1 MNQTKNHSYNAFK
14 KLGYP
19 SKKLENWKFS
29 NSSHL
34 KNYNIINQD
43 QSEIDIKQYL
53 SMENA
58 LCFVNGKFIK
68 ESLDNFTYKN
78 QISIGKT
85 IEVKD
90 SKIIKMSDNFQDES
104 LFNLGIAKFNE
115 GVLIEFKE
123 GGKFDTEIQ
132 IINVYDKKI
141 ENMFIPVFNIF
152 KLNKKNNISIVE
164 KNVNNGLDSFNLKI
178 NKFICS
184 DNSMLNHTIIFDD
197 HTKSNLLGYNYYE
210 SGLNSII
217 NVDNFNY
224 ESSFNKNFIEVDL
237 NQTGGET
244 RINTLNLTKN
254 NEHVDNNILINHN
267 SEHCTSFQNVRNI
280 LQNKSTCVFN
290 GKVIVADGAQ
300 KTDSNQSNKNLLL
313 SKEATAHSNP
323 QLEIYADDVQCGH
336 GSTTGALDKDSIFY
350 LQTRG
355 IRKEQATQILIKAF
369 AHEVIKQFS
378 NDTIKDEA
386 QAYIDEWMN
395 G

>member
-1 MNQTKNHSYNAFK
+1 
-14 KLGYP
+14 
-19 SKKLENWKFS
+19 
-29 NSSHL
+29 
-34 KNYNIINQD
+34 
-43 QSEIDIKQYL
+43 
-53 SMENA
+53 
-58 LCFVNGKFIK
+58 
-68 ESLDNFTYKN
+68 
-78 QISIGKT
+78 
-85 IEVKD
+85 
-90 SKIIKMSDNFQDES
+90 
-104 LFNLGIAKFNE
+104 
-115 GVLIEFKE
+115 
-123 GGKFDTEIQ
+123 
-132 IINVYDKKI
+132 
-141 ENMFIPVFNIF
+141 
-152 KLNKKNNISIVE
+152 
-164 KNVNNGLDSFNLKI
+164 
-178 NKFICS
+178 
-184 DNSMLNHTIIFDD
+184 MLNHTIIFDD

-244 RINTLNLTKN
+244 TINALNLTKN

-355 IRKEQATQILIKAF
+355 IRKEKATQILIKAF

>member
-1 MNQTKNHSYNAFK
+1 MDQTKNHSYNAFK

-29 NSSHL
+29 NSNHL
-34 KNYNIINQD
+34 KSYNVINQD
-43 QSEIDIKQYL
+43 QSDIDIKQYL
-53 SMENA
+53 AIENA
-58 LCFVNGKFIK
+58 LCFVNGKFVK
-68 ESLDNFTYKN
+68 ESLNNFIYKN
-78 QISIGKT
+78 QISISKT
-85 IEVKD
+85 IEVED
-90 SKIIKMSDNFQDES
+90 NEIVKMSNNFQGES

-115 GVLIEFKE
+115 GIFIEFKK
-123 GGKFDTEIQ
+123 GGKFDTEIK
-132 IINVYDKKI
+132 IINVYDKKT

-184 DNSMLNHTIIFDD
+184 DDSKLNHTMIFNDN
-197 HTKSNLLGYNYYE
+197 TKSNSLGYNYYE

-217 NVDNFNY
+217 NVDSFNY
-224 ESSFNKNFIEVDL
+224 ESLFNKNFIQVDL
-237 NQTGGET
+237 NQAGGET
-244 RINTLNLTKN
+244 TINTLNLTKN

-267 SEHCTSFQNVRNI
+267 SEHCISFQNVRNI

-313 SKEATAHSNP
+313 SKEATAYSNP

-378 NDTIKDEA
+378 NDNIKNKA
-386 QAYIDEWMN
+386 QAYIDKWMN

>member
-29 NSSHL
+29 NSKHL
-34 KNYNIINQD
+34 KSYNVINQD
-43 QSEIDIKQYL
+43 QSDIDIKQYL
-53 SMENA
+53 AIENA
-58 LCFVNGKFIK
+58 LCFVNGKFVK
-68 ESLDNFTYKN
+68 ESLNNFIYKN
-78 QISIGKT
+78 QISISKT
-85 IEVKD
+85 IEVED
-90 SKIIKMSDNFQDES
+90 NEIVKMSNNFQGES

-115 GVLIEFKE
+115 GIFIEFKK
-123 GGKFDTEIQ
+123 GGKFDTEIK
-132 IINVYDKKI
+132 IINVYDKKT

-152 KLNKKNNISIVE
+152 KLNKKNNISINE
-164 KNVNNGLDSFNLKI
+164 KNVNNGLDSFYLNI
-178 NKFICS
+178 NKFISS
-184 DNSMLNHTIIFDD
+184 DDSTLNHTIIFNDK
-197 HTKSNLLGYNYYE
+197 TKSNLLGYNYYE

-217 NVDNFNY
+217 NVDSFNC
-224 ESSFNKNFIEVDL
+224 ESLFNKNFIQVDL
-237 NQTGGET
+237 NQAGGET
-244 RINTLNLTKN
+244 TINTLNLTKN

-267 SEHCTSFQNVRNI
+267 SEHCISFQNVRNI
-280 LQNKSTCVFN
+280 LQNKSPCVFN

-313 SKEATAHSNP
+313 SKEATAYSNP

-378 NDTIKDEA
+378 NDNIKNKA
-386 QAYIDEWMN
+386 QAYIDKWMN

>member
-29 NSSHL
+29 NSKHL
-34 KNYNIINQD
+34 KSYNVINQD
-43 QSEIDIKQYL
+43 QSDIDIKQYL
-53 SMENA
+53 AIENA
-58 LCFVNGKFIK
+58 LCFVNGKFVK
-68 ESLDNFTYKN
+68 ESLNNFIYKN

-85 IEVKD
+85 IEIEDNKIVK
-90 SKIIKMSDNFQDES
+90 MPNNFQGES

-115 GVLIEFKE
+115 GIFIEFKKGE
-123 GGKFDTEIQ
+123 KFDTEIK
-132 IINVYDKKI
+132 IINVYDKKT

-152 KLNKKNNISIVE
+152 KLNKKNNISIIE

-184 DNSMLNHTIIFDD
+184 DDSTLNHTIIFNDN
-197 HTKSNLLGYNYYE
+197 TKSNLLGYNYYE

-217 NVDNFNY
+217 NVDSFNY
-224 ESSFNKNFIEVDL
+224 ESLFNKNFIQVDL
-237 NQTGGET
+237 NQAGGET
-244 RINTLNLTKN
+244 TINTLNLTKN

-313 SKEATAHSNP
+313 SKEATAYSNP

-378 NDTIKDEA
+378 NDTIKNEA
-386 QAYIDEWMN
+386 QDYIEKWMN

>member
-1 MNQTKNHSYNAFK
+1 LNQTKNHSYNAFK

-68 ESLDNFTYKN
+68 ESLNNFTYKN

-90 SKIIKMSDNFQDES
+90 SEIIKMSDNFQDES

-141 ENMFIPVFNIF
+141 EKMFIPVFNIF

>member
-1 MNQTKNHSYNAFK
+1 MDQTKNHSYNAFK

-29 NSSHL
+29 NSNHL
-34 KNYNIINQD
+34 KSYNVINQD
-43 QSEIDIKQYL
+43 QSDIDIKQYL
-53 SMENA
+53 AIENA
-58 LCFVNGKFIK
+58 LCFVNGKFVK
-68 ESLDNFTYKN
+68 ESLNNFIYKN
-78 QISIGKT
+78 QISISKT
-85 IEVKD
+85 IEVED
-90 SKIIKMSDNFQDES
+90 SEIVKMSNNFQGES

-115 GVLIEFKE
+115 GIFIEFKKGE
-123 GGKFDTEIQ
+123 KFDTEIK
-132 IINVYDKKI
+132 IINVYDKKT

-164 KNVNNGLDSFNLKI
+164 KNVNNGLDSFNLRI

-184 DNSMLNHTIIFDD
+184 DDSKLNHTMIFNDN
-197 HTKSNLLGYNYYE
+197 TKSNSLGYNYYE

-217 NVDNFNY
+217 NVDSFNY
-224 ESSFNKNFIEVDL
+224 ESLFNKNFIQVDL
-237 NQTGGET
+237 NQAGGET
-244 RINTLNLTKN
+244 TINTLNLTKN

-267 SEHCTSFQNVRNI
+267 SEHCISFQNVRNI

-313 SKEATAHSNP
+313 SKEATAYSNP

-378 NDTIKDEA
+378 NDNIKNKA
-386 QAYIDEWMN
+386 QAYIDKWMN

>member
-1 MNQTKNHSYNAFK
+1 MDQTKNHSYNAFK

-29 NSSHL
+29 NSNHL
-34 KNYNIINQD
+34 KSYNVINQD
-43 QSEIDIKQYL
+43 QSDIDIKQYL
-53 SMENA
+53 AIENA
-58 LCFVNGKFIK
+58 LCFVNGKFVK
-68 ESLDNFTYKN
+68 ESLNNFIYKN
-78 QISIGKT
+78 QISISKT
-85 IEVKD
+85 IEVED
-90 SKIIKMSDNFQDES
+90 NEIVKMSNNFQGES

-115 GVLIEFKE
+115 GIFIEFKK
-123 GGKFDTEIQ
+123 GGKFDTEIK
-132 IINVYDKKI
+132 IINVYDKKT

-164 KNVNNGLDSFNLKI
+164 KNVNNGLDSFNLRI

-184 DNSMLNHTIIFDD
+184 DDSKLNHTMIFNDN
-197 HTKSNLLGYNYYE
+197 TKSNSLGYNYYE

-217 NVDNFNY
+217 NVDCFNY
-224 ESSFNKNFIEVDL
+224 ESLFNKNFIQVDL
-237 NQTGGET
+237 NQAGGET
-244 RINTLNLTKN
+244 TINTLNLTKN

-267 SEHCTSFQNVRNI
+267 SEHCISFQNVRNI

-313 SKEATAHSNP
+313 SKEATAYSNP

-378 NDTIKDEA
+378 NDNIKNKA
-386 QAYIDEWMN
+386 QAYIDKWMN

>member
-1 MNQTKNHSYNAFK
+1 MDQTKNHSYNAFK

-29 NSSHL
+29 NSNHL
-34 KNYNIINQD
+34 KSYNVINQD
-43 QSEIDIKQYL
+43 QSDIDIKQYL
-53 SMENA
+53 AIENA
-58 LCFVNGKFIK
+58 LCFVNGKFVK
-68 ESLDNFTYKN
+68 ESLNNFIYKN
-78 QISIGKT
+78 QISISKT
-85 IEVKD
+85 IEVED
-90 SKIIKMSDNFQDES
+90 NEIVKMSNNFQGES

-115 GVLIEFKE
+115 GIFIEFKK
-123 GGKFDTEIQ
+123 GGKFDTEIK
-132 IINVYDKKI
+132 IINVYDKKT

-164 KNVNNGLDSFNLKI
+164 KNVNNGLDSFNLRI

-184 DNSMLNHTIIFDD
+184 DDSKLNHTMIFNDN
-197 HTKSNLLGYNYYE
+197 TKSNSLGYNYYE

-217 NVDNFNY
+217 NVDSFNY
-224 ESSFNKNFIEVDL
+224 ESLFNKNFIQVDL
-237 NQTGGET
+237 NQAGGET
-244 RINTLNLTKN
+244 TINTLNLTKN

-267 SEHCTSFQNVRNI
+267 SEHCISFQNVRNI

-313 SKEATAHSNP
+313 SKEATAYSNP

-336 GSTTGALDKDSIFY
+336 GSTTGALDKNSIFY

-378 NDTIKDEA
+378 NDNIKNKA
-386 QAYIDEWMN
+386 QAYIDKWMN

>member
-68 ESLDNFTYKN
+68 ESLNNFTYKN

-90 SKIIKMSDNFQDES
+90 SEIIKMSDNFQDES

-123 GGKFDTEIQ
+123 DGKFDTEIQ

>member
-1 MNQTKNHSYNAFK
+1 LDQTKNHSYNVFK

-29 NSSHL
+29 NSNHL
-34 KNYNIINQD
+34 KSYNVINQD
-43 QSEIDIKQYL
+43 QSDIDIKQYL
-53 SMENA
+53 AIENA
-58 LCFVNGKFIK
+58 LCFVNGKFVK
-68 ESLDNFTYKN
+68 ESLNNFIYKN

-90 SKIIKMSDNFQDES
+90 NKMLKMSNNFQGES

-115 GVLIEFKE
+115 GIFIEFKK
-123 GGKFDTEIQ
+123 GGKFDTEIK
-132 IINVYDKKI
+132 IINVYDKKT
-141 ENMFIPVFNIF
+141 ENMFIPVLNIF
-152 KLNKKNNISIVE
+152 KLNKKNNISIDE

-184 DNSMLNHTIIFDD
+184 DDSTLNHTIIFNDN
-197 HTKSNLLGYNYYE
+197 TKSNLLGYNYYE

-217 NVDNFNY
+217 NVDSFNY
-224 ESSFNKNFIEVDL
+224 ESLFNKNFIQVDL
-237 NQTGGET
+237 NQAGGET
-244 RINTLNLTKN
+244 TINTLNLTKN

-267 SEHCTSFQNVRNI
+267 SEHCISFQNVRNI

-313 SKEATAHSNP
+313 SKEATAYSNP

-378 NDTIKDEA
+378 NDTIKNEA
-386 QAYIDEWMN
+386 QDYIEKWMN

>member
-1 MNQTKNHSYNAFK
+1 M
-14 KLGYP
+14 GYP

-68 ESLDNFTYKN
+68 ESLNNFTYKN

-152 KLNKKNNISIVE
+152 KLNKENNISIVE

>member
-29 NSSHL
+29 NSKHL
-34 KNYNIINQD
+34 KSYNVINQD
-43 QSEIDIKQYL
+43 QSDIDIKQYL
-53 SMENA
+53 AIENA
-58 LCFVNGKFIK
+58 LCFVNGKFVK
-68 ESLDNFTYKN
+68 ESLNNFIYKN

-85 IEVKD
+85 IEIEDNKIVK
-90 SKIIKMSDNFQDES
+90 MPNNFQGES

-115 GVLIEFKE
+115 GIFIEFKKGE
-123 GGKFDTEIQ
+123 KFDTEIK
-132 IINVYDKKI
+132 IINVYDKKT

-152 KLNKKNNISIVE
+152 KLNKKNNISIIE

-184 DNSMLNHTIIFDD
+184 DDSTLNHTIIFNDN
-197 HTKSNLLGYNYYE
+197 TKSNLLGYNYYE

-217 NVDNFNY
+217 NVDSFNY
-224 ESSFNKNFIEVDL
+224 ESLFNKNFIQVDL
-237 NQTGGET
+237 NQAGSET
-244 RINTLNLTKN
+244 TINTLNLTKN

-267 SEHCTSFQNVRNI
+267 SEHCISFQNVRNI

-313 SKEATAHSNP
+313 SKEATAYSNP

-378 NDTIKDEA
+378 NDTIKNEA
-386 QAYIDEWMN
+386 QDYIEKWMN

>member
-1 MNQTKNHSYNAFK
+1 MDQTKNHSYNAFK

-29 NSSHL
+29 NSNHL
-34 KNYNIINQD
+34 KSYNVINQD
-43 QSEIDIKQYL
+43 QSDIDIKQYL
-53 SMENA
+53 AIENA
-58 LCFVNGKFIK
+58 LCFVNGKFVK
-68 ESLDNFTYKN
+68 ESLNNFIYKN
-78 QISIGKT
+78 QISISKT
-85 IEVKD
+85 IEVED
-90 SKIIKMSDNFQDES
+90 NEIVKMSNNFQGES

-115 GVLIEFKE
+115 GIFIEFKK
-123 GGKFDTEIQ
+123 GGKFDTEIK
-132 IINVYDKKI
+132 IINVYDKKT

-164 KNVNNGLDSFNLKI
+164 KNVNNGLDSFNLRI

-184 DNSMLNHTIIFDD
+184 DDSKLNHTMIFNDN
-197 HTKSNLLGYNYYE
+197 TKSNSLGYNYYE

-217 NVDNFNY
+217 NVDSFNY
-224 ESSFNKNFIEVDL
+224 ESLFNKNFIQVDL
-237 NQTGGET
+237 NQAGGET
-244 RINTLNLTKN
+244 TINTLNLTKN

-267 SEHCTSFQNVRNI
+267 SEHCISFQNVRNI

-313 SKEATAHSNP
+313 SKEATAYSNP

-378 NDTIKDEA
+378 NDTIKNEA
-386 QAYIDEWMN
+386 QDYIEKWMN

>member
-1 MNQTKNHSYNAFK
+1 MDQTKNHSYNAFK

-29 NSSHL
+29 NSNHL
-34 KNYNIINQD
+34 KSYNVINQD
-43 QSEIDIKQYL
+43 QSDIDIKQYL
-53 SMENA
+53 AIENA
-58 LCFVNGKFIK
+58 LCFVNGKFVK
-68 ESLDNFTYKN
+68 ESLNNFIYKN
-78 QISIGKT
+78 QISISKT
-85 IEVKD
+85 IEVED
-90 SKIIKMSDNFQDES
+90 NEIVKMSNNFQGES

-115 GVLIEFKE
+115 GIFIEFKK
-123 GGKFDTEIQ
+123 GGKFDTEIK
-132 IINVYDKKI
+132 IINVYDKKT

-164 KNVNNGLDSFNLKI
+164 KNVNNGLDSFNLRI

-184 DNSMLNHTIIFDD
+184 DDSKLNHTMIFNDN
-197 HTKSNLLGYNYYE
+197 TKSNSLGYNYYE

-217 NVDNFNY
+217 NVDCFNY
-224 ESSFNKNFIEVDL
+224 ESLFNKNFIQVDL
-237 NQTGGET
+237 NQAGGET
-244 RINTLNLTKN
+244 TINTLNLTKN

-267 SEHCTSFQNVRNI
+267 SEHCISFQNVRNI

-313 SKEATAHSNP
+313 SKEATAYSNP

-378 NDTIKDEA
+378 NDTIKNEA
-386 QAYIDEWMN
+386 QDYIEKWMN

>member
-1 MNQTKNHSYNAFK
+1 MDQTKNHSYNVFK

-29 NSSHL
+29 NSNHL
-34 KNYNIINQD
+34 KSYNVINQD
-43 QSEIDIKQYL
+43 QSDIDIKQYL
-53 SMENA
+53 AIENA
-58 LCFVNGKFIK
+58 LCFVNGKFVK
-68 ESLDNFTYKN
+68 ESLNNFIYKN

-85 IEVKD
+85 IEVEDNKML
-90 SKIIKMSDNFQDES
+90 KMSNNFQGES

-115 GVLIEFKE
+115 GIFIEFKK
-123 GGKFDTEIQ
+123 GGKFDT
-132 IINVYDKKI
+132 

-184 DNSMLNHTIIFDD
+184 DDSTLNHTIVFNDN
-197 HTKSNLLGYNYYE
+197 TKSNLLGYNYYE

-217 NVDNFNY
+217 NIDSFNY
-224 ESSFNKNFIEVDL
+224 ESLFNKNFIQVDL
-237 NQTGGET
+237 NQAGGET
-244 RINTLNLTKN
+244 TINTLNLTKN

-267 SEHCTSFQNVRNI
+267 SKHCTSFQNVRNI

-290 GKVIVADGAQ
+290 GKVIVAAGAQ

-313 SKEATAHSNP
+313 SKEATAYSNP

-378 NDTIKDEA
+378 NDTIKNEA
-386 QAYIDEWMN
+386 QAYIGKWMN

>member
-1 MNQTKNHSYNAFK
+1 LNQTKNHSYNAFK

-68 ESLDNFTYKN
+68 ESLNNFTYKN

-184 DNSMLNHTIIFDD
+184 DNSILNHTIIFDD

>member
-1 MNQTKNHSYNAFK
+1 MDQTKNHSYNAFK

-29 NSSHL
+29 NSNHL
-34 KNYNIINQD
+34 KSYNVINQD
-43 QSEIDIKQYL
+43 QSDIDIKQYL
-53 SMENA
+53 AIENA
-58 LCFVNGKFIK
+58 LCFVNGKFVK
-68 ESLDNFTYKN
+68 ESLNNFIYKN

-85 IEVKD
+85 IEVED
-90 SKIIKMSDNFQDES
+90 NEIVKMSNNFQGES

-115 GVLIEFKE
+115 GIFIEFKK
-123 GGKFDTEIQ
+123 GGKFDTEIK
-132 IINVYDKKI
+132 IINVYDKKT

-164 KNVNNGLDSFNLKI
+164 KNVNNGLDSFNLRI

-184 DNSMLNHTIIFDD
+184 DDSKLNHTMIFNDN
-197 HTKSNLLGYNYYE
+197 TKSNSLGYNYYE

-217 NVDNFNY
+217 NVDSFNY
-224 ESSFNKNFIEVDL
+224 ESLFNKNFIQVDL
-237 NQTGGET
+237 NQAGGET
-244 RINTLNLTKN
+244 TINTLNLTKN

-267 SEHCTSFQNVRNI
+267 SEHCISFQNVRNI

-313 SKEATAHSNP
+313 SKEATAYSNP

-378 NDTIKDEA
+378 NDNIKNKA
-386 QAYIDEWMN
+386 QAYIDKWMN

>member
-1 MNQTKNHSYNAFK
+1 LDQTKNHSYNAFK

-29 NSSHL
+29 NSNHL
-34 KNYNIINQD
+34 KSYNVINQD
-43 QSEIDIKQYL
+43 QSDIDIKQYL
-53 SMENA
+53 AIENA
-58 LCFVNGKFIK
+58 LCFVNGKFVK
-68 ESLDNFTYKN
+68 ESLNNFIYKN
-78 QISIGKT
+78 QISISKT
-85 IEVKD
+85 IEVED
-90 SKIIKMSDNFQDES
+90 NEIVKMSNNFQGES

-115 GVLIEFKE
+115 GIFIEFKK
-123 GGKFDTEIQ
+123 GGKFDTEIK
-132 IINVYDKKI
+132 IINVYDKKT

-164 KNVNNGLDSFNLKI
+164 KNVSNGLDSFNLKI

-184 DNSMLNHTIIFDD
+184 DDSKLNHTMIFNDN
-197 HTKSNLLGYNYYE
+197 TKSNSLGYNYYE

-217 NVDNFNY
+217 NVDSFNY
-224 ESSFNKNFIEVDL
+224 ESLFNKNFIQVDL
-237 NQTGGET
+237 NQAGGET
-244 RINTLNLTKN
+244 TINTLNLTKN

-267 SEHCTSFQNVRNI
+267 SEHCISFQNVRNI

-313 SKEATAHSNP
+313 SKEATAYSNP

-378 NDTIKDEA
+378 NDNIKNKA
-386 QAYIDEWMN
+386 QAYIDKWMN

>member
-29 NSSHL
+29 NSKHL
-34 KNYNIINQD
+34 KSYNVINQD
-43 QSEIDIKQYL
+43 QSDIDIKQYL
-53 SMENA
+53 AIENA
-58 LCFVNGKFIK
+58 LCFVNGKFVK
-68 ESLDNFTYKN
+68 ESLNNFIYKN
-78 QISIGKT
+78 QISISKT
-85 IEVKD
+85 IEVED
-90 SKIIKMSDNFQDES
+90 NEIVKMSNNFQGES

-115 GVLIEFKE
+115 GIFIEFKKGE
-123 GGKFDTEIQ
+123 KFDTEIK
-132 IINVYDKKI
+132 IINVYDKKT

-164 KNVNNGLDSFNLKI
+164 KNVNNGLDSFNLRI

-184 DNSMLNHTIIFDD
+184 DDSKLNHTIIFNDN
-197 HTKSNLLGYNYYE
+197 TKSNLLGYNYYE

-217 NVDNFNY
+217 NVDSFNY
-224 ESSFNKNFIEVDL
+224 ESLFNKNFIQVDL
-237 NQTGGET
+237 NQAGGET
-244 RINTLNLTKN
+244 TINTLNLTKN

-267 SEHCTSFQNVRNI
+267 SEHCISFQNVRNI

-313 SKEATAHSNP
+313 SKEATAYSNP

-378 NDTIKDEA
+378 NDNIKNKA
-386 QAYIDEWMN
+386 QAYIDKWMN

>member
-1 MNQTKNHSYNAFK
+1 MDQTKNHSYNAFK

-29 NSSHL
+29 NSNHL
-34 KNYNIINQD
+34 KSYNVINQD
-43 QSEIDIKQYL
+43 QSDIDIKQYL
-53 SMENA
+53 AIENA
-58 LCFVNGKFIK
+58 LCFVNGKFVK
-68 ESLDNFTYKN
+68 ESLNNFIYKN
-78 QISIGKT
+78 QISISKT
-85 IEVKD
+85 IEVED
-90 SKIIKMSDNFQDES
+90 SEIVKMSNNFQGES

-115 GVLIEFKE
+115 GIFIEFKK
-123 GGKFDTEIQ
+123 GGKFDTEIK
-132 IINVYDKKI
+132 IINVYDKKT

-164 KNVNNGLDSFNLKI
+164 KNVNNGFDSFNLRI

-184 DNSMLNHTIIFDD
+184 DDSKLNHTMIFNDN
-197 HTKSNLLGYNYYE
+197 TKSNSLGYNYYE

-217 NVDNFNY
+217 NVDSFNY
-224 ESSFNKNFIEVDL
+224 ESLFNKNFIQVDL
-237 NQTGGET
+237 NQAGGET
-244 RINTLNLTKN
+244 TINTLNLTKN

-267 SEHCTSFQNVRNI
+267 SEHCISFQNVRNI

-313 SKEATAHSNP
+313 SKEATAYSNP

-336 GSTTGALDKDSIFY
+336 GSTTGALDRDSIFY

-378 NDTIKDEA
+378 NDNIKNKA
-386 QAYIDEWMN
+386 QAYIDKWMN

>member
-1 MNQTKNHSYNAFK
+1 MDQTKNHSYNAFK

-29 NSSHL
+29 NSNHL
-34 KNYNIINQD
+34 KSYNVINQD
-43 QSEIDIKQYL
+43 QSDIDIKQYL
-53 SMENA
+53 AIENA
-58 LCFVNGKFIK
+58 LCFVNGKFVK
-68 ESLDNFTYKN
+68 ESLNNFIYKN
-78 QISIGKT
+78 QISISKT
-85 IEVKD
+85 IEVENNE
-90 SKIIKMSDNFQDES
+90 IVKMSNNFQGES

-115 GVLIEFKE
+115 GIFIEFKKGE
-123 GGKFDTEIQ
+123 KFDTEIK
-132 IINVYDKKI
+132 IINVYDKKT

-164 KNVNNGLDSFNLKI
+164 KNVNNGLDSFNLRI

-184 DNSMLNHTIIFDD
+184 DDSKLNHTMIFNDN
-197 HTKSNLLGYNYYE
+197 TKSNSLGYNYYE

-217 NVDNFNY
+217 NVDSFNY
-224 ESSFNKNFIEVDL
+224 ESLFNKNFIQVDL
-237 NQTGGET
+237 NQAGGET
-244 RINTLNLTKN
+244 TINTLNLTKN

-267 SEHCTSFQNVRNI
+267 SEHCISFQNVRNI

-313 SKEATAHSNP
+313 SKEATAYSNP

-378 NDTIKDEA
+378 NDNIKNKA
-386 QAYIDEWMN
+386 QVYIDKWMN

>member
-68 ESLDNFTYKN
+68 ESLNNFTYKN

-313 SKEATAHSNP
+313 SKEATAHSTP

>member
-1 MNQTKNHSYNAFK
+1 MDQTKNHSYNAFK

-29 NSSHL
+29 NSNHL
-34 KNYNIINQD
+34 KSYNVINQD
-43 QSEIDIKQYL
+43 QSDIDIKQYL
-53 SMENA
+53 AIENA
-58 LCFVNGKFIK
+58 LCFVNGKFVK
-68 ESLDNFTYKN
+68 ESLNNFIYKN
-78 QISIGKT
+78 QISISKT
-85 IEVKD
+85 IEVED
-90 SKIIKMSDNFQDES
+90 NEIVKMSNNFQGES

-115 GVLIEFKE
+115 GIFIEFKK
-123 GGKFDTEIQ
+123 GGKFDTEIK
-132 IINVYDKKI
+132 IINVYDKKT

-164 KNVNNGLDSFNLKI
+164 KNVNNGLDSFNLRI

-184 DNSMLNHTIIFDD
+184 DDSKLNHTMIFNDN
-197 HTKSNLLGYNYYE
+197 TKSNSLGYNYYE

-217 NVDNFNY
+217 NVDSFNY
-224 ESSFNKNFIEVDL
+224 ESLFNKNFIQVDL
-237 NQTGGET
+237 NQAGGET
-244 RINTLNLTKN
+244 TINTLNLTKN

-267 SEHCTSFQNVRNI
+267 SEHCISFQNVRNI

-313 SKEATAHSNP
+313 SKEATAYSNP

-378 NDTIKDEA
+378 NDNIKDEA
-386 QAYIDEWMN
+386 RAYINRWMN

>member
-68 ESLDNFTYKN
+68 ESLNNFTYKN

-123 GGKFDTEIQ
+123 GEKFDTEIQ

-184 DNSMLNHTIIFDD
+184 DNSMLNHTIIFNDN
-197 HTKSNLLGYNYYE
+197 TKSNLLGYNYYE

-290 GKVIVADGAQ
+290 GKVIVAEGAQ

-386 QAYIDEWMN
+386 QAYIDEWIN

>member
-68 ESLDNFTYKN
+68 ESLNNFTYKN

-152 KLNKKNNISIVE
+152 KLNKENNISIVE

-290 GKVIVADGAQ
+290 GKVIVAEGAQ

>member
-68 ESLDNFTYKN
+68 ESLNNFTYKN

-184 DNSMLNHTIIFDD
+184 DNSILNHTIIFDD

-386 QAYIDEWMN
+386 QAYIDKWMN

>member
-68 ESLDNFTYKN
+68 ESLNNFTYKD
-78 QISIGKT
+78 QILIGKT

-90 SKIIKMSDNFQDES
+90 SEIIKMSDNFQDES

>member
-68 ESLDNFTYKN
+68 ESLNNFTYKN

-123 GGKFDTEIQ
+123 SGKFDTEIQ

>member
-68 ESLDNFTYKN
+68 ESLNNFTYKN

-123 GGKFDTEIQ
+123 DGKFDTEIQ

>member
-68 ESLDNFTYKN
+68 ESLNNFTYKN

-386 QAYIDEWMN
+386 QAYIDKWMN

>member
-1 MNQTKNHSYNAFK
+1 LNQTKNHSYNAFK

-29 NSSHL
+29 NSKHL
-34 KNYNIINQD
+34 KSYNVINQD
-43 QSEIDIKQYL
+43 QSDIDIKQYL
-53 SMENA
+53 AIENA
-58 LCFVNGKFIK
+58 LCFVNGKFVK
-68 ESLDNFTYKN
+68 ESLNNFIYKN

-85 IEVKD
+85 IEIEDNKIVK
-90 SKIIKMSDNFQDES
+90 MPNNFQGES

-115 GVLIEFKE
+115 GIFIEFKKGE
-123 GGKFDTEIQ
+123 KFDTEIK
-132 IINVYDKKI
+132 IINVYDKKT

-152 KLNKKNNISIVE
+152 KLNKKNNISIIE

-184 DNSMLNHTIIFDD
+184 DDSTLNHTIIFNDN
-197 HTKSNLLGYNYYE
+197 TKSNLLGYNYYE

-217 NVDNFNY
+217 NVDSFNY
-224 ESSFNKNFIEVDL
+224 ESLFNKNFIQVDL
-237 NQTGGET
+237 NQAGSET
-244 RINTLNLTKN
+244 TINTLNLTKN

-267 SEHCTSFQNVRNI
+267 SEHCISFQNVRNI

-313 SKEATAHSNP
+313 SKEATAYSNP

-378 NDTIKDEA
+378 NDTIKNEA
-386 QAYIDEWMN
+386 QDYIEKWMN

>member
-1 MNQTKNHSYNAFK
+1 LDQTKNHSYNAFK

-29 NSSHL
+29 NSNHL
-34 KNYNIINQD
+34 KSYNVINQD
-43 QSEIDIKQYL
+43 QSDIDIKQYL
-53 SMENA
+53 AIENA
-58 LCFVNGKFIK
+58 LCFVNGKFVK
-68 ESLDNFTYKN
+68 ESLNNFIYKN
-78 QISIGKT
+78 QISISKT
-85 IEVKD
+85 IEVED
-90 SKIIKMSDNFQDES
+90 NEIVKMSNNFQGES

-115 GVLIEFKE
+115 GIFIEFKK
-123 GGKFDTEIQ
+123 GGKFDTEIK
-132 IINVYDKKI
+132 IINVYDKKT

-164 KNVNNGLDSFNLKI
+164 KNVNNGLDSFNLRI

-184 DNSMLNHTIIFDD
+184 DDSKLNHTMIFNDN
-197 HTKSNLLGYNYYE
+197 TKSNSLGYNYYE

-217 NVDNFNY
+217 NVDSFNY
-224 ESSFNKNFIEVDL
+224 ESLFNKNFIQVDL
-237 NQTGGET
+237 NQAGGET
-244 RINTLNLTKN
+244 TINTLNLTKN

-267 SEHCTSFQNVRNI
+267 SEHCISFQNVRNI

-313 SKEATAHSNP
+313 SKEATAYSNP

-336 GSTTGALDKDSIFY
+336 GSTTGALDKNSIFY

-378 NDTIKDEA
+378 NDNIKNKA
-386 QAYIDEWMN
+386 QAYIDKWMN

>member
-1 MNQTKNHSYNAFK
+1 MDQTKNHSYNAFK

-29 NSSHL
+29 NSNHL
-34 KNYNIINQD
+34 KSYNVINQD
-43 QSEIDIKQYL
+43 QSDIDIKQYL
-53 SMENA
+53 AIENA
-58 LCFVNGKFIK
+58 LCFVNGKFVK
-68 ESLDNFTYKN
+68 ESLNNFIYKN
-78 QISIGKT
+78 QISISKT
-85 IEVKD
+85 IEVED
-90 SKIIKMSDNFQDES
+90 NEIVKMSNNFQGES

-115 GVLIEFKE
+115 GIFIEFKK
-123 GGKFDTEIQ
+123 GGKFDTEIK
-132 IINVYDKKI
+132 IINVYDKKT

-184 DNSMLNHTIIFDD
+184 DDSKLNHTMIFNDN
-197 HTKSNLLGYNYYE
+197 TKSNSLGYNYYE

-217 NVDNFNY
+217 NVDSFNY
-224 ESSFNKNFIEVDL
+224 ESLFNKNFIQVDL
-237 NQTGGET
+237 NQAGGET
-244 RINTLNLTKN
+244 TINTLNLTKN

-267 SEHCTSFQNVRNI
+267 SEHCISFQNVRNI

-313 SKEATAHSNP
+313 SKEATAYSNP

-378 NDTIKDEA
+378 NDTIKNEA
-386 QAYIDEWMN
+386 QDYIEKWMN

>member
-1 MNQTKNHSYNAFK
+1 MDQTKNHSYNAFK

-29 NSSHL
+29 NSNHL
-34 KNYNIINQD
+34 KSYNVINQD
-43 QSEIDIKQYL
+43 QSDIDIKQYL
-53 SMENA
+53 AIENA
-58 LCFVNGKFIK
+58 LCFVNGKFVK
-68 ESLDNFTYKN
+68 ESLNNFIYKN
-78 QISIGKT
+78 QISISKT
-85 IEVKD
+85 IEVED
-90 SKIIKMSDNFQDES
+90 NEIVKMSNNFQGES

-115 GVLIEFKE
+115 GIFIEFKK
-123 GGKFDTEIQ
+123 GGKFDTEIK
-132 IINVYDKKI
+132 IINVYDKKT

-164 KNVNNGLDSFNLKI
+164 KNVSNGLDSFNLKI

-184 DNSMLNHTIIFDD
+184 DDSTLNHTIIFNDN
-197 HTKSNLLGYNYYE
+197 TKSNLLGYNYYE

-217 NVDNFNY
+217 NVDSFNY
-224 ESSFNKNFIEVDL
+224 ESLFNKNFIQVDL
-237 NQTGGET
+237 NQAGGET
-244 RINTLNLTKN
+244 TINTLNLTKN

-267 SEHCTSFQNVRNI
+267 SEHCISFQNVRNI

-313 SKEATAHSNP
+313 SKEATAYSNP

-378 NDTIKDEA
+378 NDNIKNKA
-386 QAYIDEWMN
+386 QAYIDKWMN

>member
-90 SKIIKMSDNFQDES
+90 SNTIKMSDNFQDES

-115 GVLIEFKE
+115 GILIEFKE

-132 IINVYDKKI
+132 IINIYDKKI
-141 ENMFIPVFNIF
+141 ENMFIPEFNIF
-152 KLNKKNNISIVE
+152 KLNKKTNISIVE

-184 DNSMLNHTIIFDD
+184 DDSTLNHTIIFNDN
-197 HTKSNLLGYNYYE
+197 TKSNLLGYNYYE

-237 NQTGGET
+237 NQAGGET
-244 RINTLNLTKN
+244 TINTLNLTKN

-378 NDTIKDEA
+378 NDTIRDEA
-386 QAYIDEWMN
+386 QTYIDEWMN

>member
-68 ESLDNFTYKN
+68 ESLNNFTYKN

-123 GGKFDTEIQ
+123 GEKFDTEIQ

>member
-68 ESLDNFTYKN
+68 ESLNNFTYKN

-313 SKEATAHSNP
+313 SKEAKVHSNP

>member
-1 MNQTKNHSYNAFK
+1 MDQTKNHSYNAFR

-29 NSSHL
+29 NSNHL
-34 KNYNIINQD
+34 KSYNVINQD
-43 QSEIDIKQYL
+43 QSDIDIKQYL
-53 SMENA
+53 AIENA
-58 LCFVNGKFIK
+58 LCFVNGKFVK
-68 ESLDNFTYKN
+68 ESLNNFIYKN
-78 QISIGKT
+78 QISISKT
-85 IEVKD
+85 IEVED
-90 SKIIKMSDNFQDES
+90 NEIVKMSNNFQGES

-115 GVLIEFKE
+115 GIFIEFKK
-123 GGKFDTEIQ
+123 GGKFDTEIK
-132 IINVYDKKI
+132 IINVYDKKT

-164 KNVNNGLDSFNLKI
+164 KNVNNGLDSFNLRI

-184 DNSMLNHTIIFDD
+184 DDSKLNHTMIFNDN
-197 HTKSNLLGYNYYE
+197 TKSNSLGYNYYE

-217 NVDNFNY
+217 NVDCFNY
-224 ESSFNKNFIEVDL
+224 ESLFNKNFIQVDL
-237 NQTGGET
+237 NQAGGET
-244 RINTLNLTKN
+244 TINTLNLTKN

-267 SEHCTSFQNVRNI
+267 SEHCISFQNVRNI

-313 SKEATAHSNP
+313 SKEATAYSNP

-378 NDTIKDEA
+378 NDNIKNKA
-386 QAYIDEWMN
+386 QAYIDKWMN

>member
-210 SGLNSII
+210 SGLNSMI